1 MSSQKKDF
9 FQFLSFL
16 QRRKWQIILPTAILI
31 AVSAVVVLIL
41 PASYR
46 STATILI
53 EEQEIP
59 SELVRSTITSYAD
72 QRLQV
77 ISQQVMTRANLQ
89 QIIKK
94 FNLYQGR
101 RARDISEGMT
111 QKLRRDI
118 SMNMLSADVIDKRS
132 GNKTAVT
139 IAFVLSYDGETPE
152 LAQRVTNELVSLYLN
167 ENLKN
172 RQQQTAETAKFLG
185 EEAKRLATQVA
196 QIESNLA
203 MFKEKNAGQLPQL
216 AQVNLSTRDR
226 TEAEIADADRMISS
240 LIQRK
245 AVLESQIAQ
254 VKPYSPI
261 LSGAGERLL
270 EPDERLSLAQT
281 QYASLSSI
289 YSSDHPDV
297 QRLRREIDGLERE
310 LGVAKTSLENSRE
323 IERLQTEL
331 TALRQRY
338 SDEHPDVL
346 KLKDR
351 IATLEKQSRQSLP
364 ATAVLSTRTRRADNP
379 AFLALQAQLD
389 GANEEIRS
397 LRGRQV
403 ALRSKLSE
411 YDRRL
416 RGTPQTERAYLDI
429 SREYENA
436 SRRYQE
442 VKAKLMEAQVS
453 QELERDRKGERFALI
468 EPPDLPEK
476 PFRPNRLALMALGS
490 ILAFGSGL
498 GYAGVIEALDR
509 SIRGVDALSAAIGAP
524 VLATIPYIPSL
535 PDATNRAPMSSLSF
549 VGIAALAIG
558 VLAGVH
564 YLIRPLDVLLFSLI
578 GKIGL

>member
-16 QRRKWQIILPTAILI
+16 QRRKWQIILPTAILM
-31 AVSAVVVLIL
+31 AVSAAVVLIL

-94 FNLYQGR
+94 FDLYRGR
-101 RARDISEGMT
+101 RAQDISEGMT
-111 QKLRRDI
+111 KKLRRDI
-118 SMNMLSADVIDKRS
+118 SMDMLSADVIDKRS

-203 MFKEKNAGQLPQL
+203 MFKEKNAGQLPEL

-270 EPDERLSLAQT
+270 EPDERLRLAQT

-289 YSSDHPDV
+289 YSADHPDV

-310 LGVAKTSLENSRE
+310 LGVAKNPLDNSRE

-364 ATAVLSTRTRRADNP
+364 ATAVLSTRTKRADNP

-535 PDATNRAPMSSLSF
+535 RDATIRAPMSSLSF

>member
-1 MSSQKKDF
+1 MSSQRKDF

-16 QRRKWQIILPTAILI
+16 QRRKWQIILPTVILMGI
-31 AVSAVVVLIL
+31 SAAVVFML

-94 FNLYQGR
+94 FDLYKKLWDQR
-101 RARDISEGMT
+101 ISEGVIR
-111 QKLRRDI
+111 KLRRDI
-118 SMNMLSADVIDKRS
+118 SMDILSADVIDKRS

-139 IAFVLSYDGETPE
+139 IAFVLSYDGESPE

-196 QIESNLA
+196 QIETNLA
-203 MFKEKNAGQLPQL
+203 MFKEKNAGQLPEL

-226 TEAEIADADRMISS
+226 TEAEIAEADRMISS

-261 LSGAGERLL
+261 ISGAGERLL
-270 EPDERLSLAQT
+270 EPDERLRLAQT
-281 QYASLSSI
+281 QYAALSSI
-289 YSSDHPDV
+289 YSADHPDV
-297 QRLRREIDGLERE
+297 ERLRREIDGLERE
-310 LGVAKTSLENSRE
+310 LGGGKRPPAYAQE

-331 TALRQRY
+331 AGMRQRY

-351 IATLEKQSRQSLP
+351 VVLLEKQARLSAP
-364 ATAVLSTRTRRADNP
+364 ATATLSIRTKQADNP
-379 AFLALQAQLD
+379 AFLALKAQLD
-389 GANEEIRS
+389 GANDEIRS
-397 LRGRQV
+397 LRTKQV
-403 ALRSKLSE
+403 SLRDKLSE

-442 VKAKLMEAQVS
+442 VRAKLMEAQVA
-453 QELERDRKGERFALI
+453 QELERDKKGERFALI
-468 EPPDLPEK
+468 EPPDLPET

-490 ILAFGSGL
+490 ILALGCGL
-498 GYAGVIEALDR
+498 GYAGLTEALDR
-509 SIRGVDALSAAIGAP
+509 SIRDVDALNAAISAP
-524 VLATIPYIPSL
+524 VLATIPNIPG
-535 PDATNRAPMSSLSF
+535 PRHGTAR
-549 VGIAALAIG
+549 
-558 VLAGVH
+558 
-564 YLIRPLDVLLFSLI
+564 
-578 GKIGL
+578 GLG